1 MLAFGEN
8 TCTLISVCLKFL
20 LVLRWDFKRRN
31 YDISH
36 MWFIVS
42 DLVCWCWLPGLLL
55 FLRNGKYKLSTTR
68 NWICIP
74 SFSFSVLKI
83 CLKILTEFLKTFLIT
98 VILNELKGYPLYTL
112 LLYDP
117 VSGNWLP
124 FSKMKNMFLN
134 TLISIQS
141 YIFQRICTC
150 SLIFIKQGTFI

>member
-1 MLAFGEN
+1 MGFQKEKLWYF
-8 TCTLISVCLKFL
+8 THVVHCLWSCL
-20 LVLRWDFKRRN
+20 LVLASWLA
-31 YDISH
+31 
-36 MWFIVS
+36 FI
-42 DLVCWCWLPGLLL
+42 
-55 FLRNGKYKLSTTR
+55 LRNGKYKLSTTR

-74 SFSFSVLKI
+74 SFSISVLKI
-83 CLKILTEFLKTFLIT
+83 CLKILTEFLKTFLRT

-112 LLYDP
+112 LLYES

-124 FSKMKNMFLN
+124 FLKMENMFLN